1 MSSDPNIQKMATGT
15 STKVPPPFNAK
26 TDDFNKWLK
35 KFNLWTT
42 LTDIP
47 KVRIGASLVLQLDDD
62 TQDTILE
69 LVKEEDIGKENG
81 YQTVIDKLKEI
92 FRKDESITAFEV
104 YEELENYKRPP
115 EMAIPKYCSE
125 FEKRLSKVKTS
136 GTTLSEPLLAF
147 RLLKSANLSHSQNQ
161 LVRAT
166 INKMDY
172 KSMATQLKKVVGYT
186 NSENSDFIR
195 IKEEGEEVY
204 QNETYY
210 GGKHSYRK
218 NKWQPPPRDKQRYS
232 YGGDRSYN
240 DHRKDRMNYER
251 ERQNEYEPRKTRKVR
266 GKNPLD
272 AYGKVTRC
280 RICESINHWED
291 KCPDRKEQKDTY
303 HEDLLNKS
311 DSSDESDVESL
322 TYEIE
327 TLSVC
332 LKSEDQQDLSK
343 IIYSCE
349 SLNVAIL
356 DSGAPK
362 SVCGTIWLSQYIDTL
377 SSKDKSKVTYSPATN
392 IYKFGCGSKSEA
404 VNRVKFPAVIG
415 EVDVLLKADV
425 VKGELPLLLSRTFMK
440 QAKSELNF
448 KDDTIEILGQNLNL
462 LVTRSGHYA
471 LPLGRNKQLMVDSA
485 RQPDISLTLHVKNIT
500 AEATAIKLHRQFA
513 HPPPHRLIKLV
524 QNKGEECSELIDAIK
539 EISAK
544 CQVCKQYKRPQPR
557 PVVGF
562 PVATTFNECVALD
575 LKQFGD
581 VYLLHMIDSATRL
594 SAGAVIRRKKP
605 EIIIRELFNHWI
617 SIYGTPGSLLSDNG
631 REFNNKE
638 LLELGEKCNIKIK
651 TTAAES
657 PWSNGLVERH
667 NQILGDMILKTRE
680 DTGCSLEM
688 AVMWCITAHNS
699 LSDVHGFSPFQLVFG
714 RNPALPSL
722 QNNKPPA
729 LNDETVN
736 DMIRKNLNALHASR
750 QAKIKCESDE
760 RLRRALN
767 HNIRT
772 SNDVVFVAGDRV
784 YYKRKDTKKWK
795 GPATVMAKD
804 GQQVLL
810 KHGGLYI
817 KVHPCRLSLCQ
828 ETDIG
833 ADKNSDK
840 TPHESDLNESSNL
853 RTDEEEE
860 ENQTPCPIE
869 NNNTTNQ
876 AEPPRENQINN
887 TTNQVELSK
896 QNQLQDTTNQ
906 LTEET
911 GSQQNISNNDEQN
924 SQNIND
930 QSNKDLKKGMR
941 VRYKETKQDE
951 WETTQLTSRAG
962 KSTGAYSKAWNT
974 INEQGIQK
982 YVNFDAVNEW
992 QIINNLPNTHI
1003 FTTLASIDTEYEE
1016 EIEIYVSESEKNNS
1030 KEEINQAK
1038 VRELNSW
1045 KENKVYEE
1053 VEFSNQQCISGRWI
1067 LKPKIIDG
1075 IQSMKARYVL
1085 RGFEEDQDFR
1095 TDSPTCLRETL
1106 RLALALFPTQRWR
1119 INSIDFKTAF
1129 LQGGPIDRDIFVK
1142 PPKEAKTQKLWKLK
1156 KTAYGLKDAPREWY
1170 LRLKNEI
1177 VRLGC
1182 KMSSIDCGLFMMH
1195 EEEKLIGLLLVFVD
1209 DLLWGGDKFFENT
1222 VIQKLKTTFTVGCEQ
1237 SRVFKYVGINL
1248 IQEEDY
1254 SITLDQVAYINS
1266 INTIPIT
1273 SERSTQ
1279 INDTVTADE
1288 RKQLRSALGKLNW
1301 ISCTSRPD
1309 IRFNVGEIR
1318 TSKQAKVENI
1328 LKANKTITHVKNTL
1342 SDIKFPKFS
1351 CLQNVYLKVYTD
1363 ASYANLED
1371 KGSMGGHVVFLTD
1384 GFNACPIAWQAKKI
1398 QRIVRSTTAAET
1410 LALVEGCERA
1420 YLMARLFTEIT
1431 TGINEMPDKPIIC
1444 VTDNNNLFKSSTST
1458 NALEDK
1464 RLQLEMNIVRQMV
1477 SRKEIELLWCN
1488 GQNQLSDVLTKE
1500 GASGVMLRQV
1510 LHNGHF

>member
-1 MSSDPNIQKMATGT
+1 
-15 STKVPPPFNAK
+15 
-26 TDDFNKWLK
+26 
-35 KFNLWTT
+35 
-42 LTDIP
+42 
-47 KVRIGASLVLQLDDD
+47 
-62 TQDTILE
+62 
-69 LVKEEDIGKENG
+69 
-81 YQTVIDKLKEI
+81 
-92 FRKDESITAFEV
+92 
-104 YEELENYKRPP
+104 
-115 EMAIPKYCSE
+115 
-125 FEKRLSKVKTS
+125 
-136 GTTLSEPLLAF
+136 
-147 RLLKSANLSHSQNQ
+147 
-161 LVRAT
+161 
-166 INKMDY
+166 
-172 KSMATQLKKVVGYT
+172 
-186 NSENSDFIR
+186 
-195 IKEEGEEVY
+195 
-204 QNETYY
+204 
-210 GGKHSYRK
+210 
-218 NKWQPPPRDKQRYS
+218 
-232 YGGDRSYN
+232 
-240 DHRKDRMNYER
+240 
-251 ERQNEYEPRKTRKVR
+251 
-266 GKNPLD
+266 
-272 AYGKVTRC
+272 
-280 RICESINHWED
+280 
-291 KCPDRKEQKDTY
+291 
-303 HEDLLNKS
+303 
-311 DSSDESDVESL
+311 
-322 TYEIE
+322 
-327 TLSVC
+327 
-332 LKSEDQQDLSK
+332 
-343 IIYSCE
+343 
-349 SLNVAIL
+349 
-356 DSGAPK
+356 
-362 SVCGTIWLSQYIDTL
+362 
-377 SSKDKSKVTYSPATN
+377 
-392 IYKFGCGSKSEA
+392 
-404 VNRVKFPAVIG
+404 
-415 EVDVLLKADV
+415 
-425 VKGELPLLLSRTFMK
+425 
-440 QAKSELNF
+440 
-448 KDDTIEILGQNLNL
+448 
-462 LVTRSGHYA
+462 
-471 LPLGRNKQLMVDSA
+471 
-485 RQPDISLTLHVKNIT
+485 
-500 AEATAIKLHRQFA
+500 
-513 HPPPHRLIKLV
+513 
-524 QNKGEECSELIDAIK
+524 
-539 EISAK
+539 
-544 CQVCKQYKRPQPR
+544 
-557 PVVGF
+557 
-562 PVATTFNECVALD
+562 
-575 LKQFGD
+575 
-581 VYLLHMIDSATRL
+581 
-594 SAGAVIRRKKP
+594 
-605 EIIIRELFNHWI
+605 
-617 SIYGTPGSLLSDNG
+617 
-631 REFNNKE
+631 
-638 LLELGEKCNIKIK
+638 
-651 TTAAES
+651 
-657 PWSNGLVERH
+657 
-667 NQILGDMILKTRE
+667 
-680 DTGCSLEM
+680 
-688 AVMWCITAHNS
+688 
-699 LSDVHGFSPFQLVFG
+699 
-714 RNPALPSL
+714 
-722 QNNKPPA
+722 
-729 LNDETVN
+729 
-736 DMIRKNLNALHASR
+736 
-750 QAKIKCESDE
+750 
-760 RLRRALN
+760 
-767 HNIRT
+767 
-772 SNDVVFVAGDRV
+772 
-784 YYKRKDTKKWK
+784 
-795 GPATVMAKD
+795 
-804 GQQVLL
+804 
-810 KHGGLYI
+810 
-817 KVHPCRLSLCQ
+817 
-828 ETDIG
+828 
-833 ADKNSDK
+833 
-840 TPHESDLNESSNL
+840 
-853 RTDEEEE
+853 
-860 ENQTPCPIE
+860 
-869 NNNTTNQ
+869 
-876 AEPPRENQINN
+876 
-887 TTNQVELSK
+887 
-896 QNQLQDTTNQ
+896 
-906 LTEET
+906 
-911 GSQQNISNNDEQN
+911 
-924 SQNIND
+924 
-930 QSNKDLKKGMR
+930 MR

-974 INEQGIQK
+974 INEEGIQK

-1279 INDTVTADE
+1279 INDTITADE